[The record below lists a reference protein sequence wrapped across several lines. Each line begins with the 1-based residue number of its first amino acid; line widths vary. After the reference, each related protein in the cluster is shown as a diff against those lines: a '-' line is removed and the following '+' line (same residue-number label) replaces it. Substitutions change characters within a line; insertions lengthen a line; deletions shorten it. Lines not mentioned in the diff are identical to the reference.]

1 MNKEMSQ
8 SLLEVTNNN
17 NRSKSET
24 PSKAF
29 ALNSGGGGK
38 GARKTL
44 KIYIYDGQTKSD
56 D

>member
-24 PSKAF
+24 PSKA
-29 ALNSGGGGK
+29 LNLNISDGGK

-44 KIYIYDGQTKSD
+44 KIYIYDGQNKSD

>member
-24 PSKAF
+24 PSKALN
-29 ALNSGGGGK
+29 LNSSGK

-44 KIYIYDGQTKSD
+44 KIYIYDGQNKSD